1 MAVEPKRTVRLKKRI
16 TNTVLTI
23 LLIWSLFPVYWM
35 MVTSIKSNRDI
46 YTDPGLLPVAPV
58 FTHYRATLFDSH
70 FLIFMRNSLLVA
82 VATAATSI
90 VIGSLTAFAITRL
103 HFVGR
108 RWVARSILFVYLV
121 PPALL
126 FIPLFAVVHTLG
138 LADTIYSLMLT
149 YLTFTVPFCTWLLI
163 GYFKTIPT
171 EIAEAA
177 LVDGCGPAGTLWR
190 IIVPLALPAMA
201 VVALFSYTL
210 SWNEFLYAMVFVGS
224 DSQKTLTVGLV
235 GLIMGDVFM
244 WGQLMASSVLGSL
257 PPVLIYAVSQRW
269 VVSGLAVGGVK
280 G

>member
-1 MAVEPKRTVRLKKRI
+1 MAVEGRTGRLLKKRI
-16 TNTVLTI
+16 TNAVLTI

-35 MVTSIKSNRDI
+35 IVTSVKSNRDI
-46 YTDPGLLPVAPV
+46 YTQPGLFPVAPV
-58 FTHYRATLFDSH
+58 ATHYRTTLFETH
-70 FLIFMRNSLLVA
+70 FLTFMRNSFLVA
-82 VATAATSI
+82 VATTAASI
-90 VIGSLTAFAITRL
+90 LIGSLAAYAITRL
-103 HFVGR
+103 RFVGR
-108 RWVARSILFVYLV
+108 RWVARSIIFVYLV

-126 FIPLFAVVHTLG
+126 FIPLFAVVHALG

-163 GYFKTIPT
+163 GYFKTIPV

-177 LVDGCGPAGTLWR
+177 LVDGCGPTGTLWR

-224 DSQKTLTVGLV
+224 DSQKTLTVGLA

-244 WGQLMASSVLGSL
+244 WGQLMAASVLGSM

>member
-1 MAVEPKRTVRLKKRI
+1 MARDRRGGGRLKTRI
-16 TNTVLTI
+16 THAVLAI

-35 MVTSIKSNRDI
+35 IVTSLKSNRDI
-46 YTDPGLLPVAPV
+46 YTQPGLFPTAPV
-58 FTHYRATLFDSH
+58 LTHYRTTLGGTH
-70 FLIFMRNSLLVA
+70 FLTFMRNSFLVA
-82 VATAATSI
+82 VATTATSI
-90 VIGSLTAFAITRL
+90 VIGSLAAYAITRL

-108 RWVARSILFVYLV
+108 RWVARSIIFVYLV

-126 FIPLFAVVHTLG
+126 FIPLFAVVHALG

-163 GYFKTIPT
+163 GYFKTIPL

-224 DSQKTLTVGLV
+224 DSQKTITVGLA

-244 WGQLMASSVLGSL
+244 WGQLMAAAVLGSL
-257 PPVLIYAVSQRW
+257 PAVLIYAVSQRW
-269 VVSGLAVGGVK
+269 VVGGLAVGGVK

>member
-1 MAVEPKRTVRLKKRI
+1 MTVERLSRVQLKRRI
-16 TNTVLTI
+16 TYAVLA
-23 LLIWSLFPVYWM
+23 LLLLWSLSPIYWM
-35 MVTSIKSNRDI
+35 VVTSLKSNRDI
-46 YTDPGLLPVAPV
+46 YTQPGLLPVAPV
-58 FTHYRATLFDSH
+58 LTHYRTTLFETH
-70 FLIFMRNSLLVA
+70 FLTFVRNSFLVA
-82 VATAATSI
+82 LATTAASI
-90 VIGSLTAFAITRL
+90 VIGALAAYAITRL

-108 RWVARSILFVYLV
+108 RWVARSIIFVYLV

-126 FIPLFAVVHTLG
+126 FIPLFAVVYTLG

-163 GYFKTIPT
+163 GYFKTVPA

-177 LVDGCGPAGTLWR
+177 LVDGCGPTGTLWR
-190 IIVPLALPAMA
+190 IIVPLSLPAMA

-210 SWNEFLYAMVFVGS
+210 SWNEFLYAMVFIGS
-224 DSQKTLTVGLV
+224 DSQKTLTVGLS

-244 WGQLMASSVLGSL
+244 WGQLMAASVLGSI
-257 PPVLIYAVSQRW
+257 PPVLIYVVSQRW

>member
-1 MAVEPKRTVRLKKRI
+1 MAVEGRAGGRLKKRI
-16 TNTVLTI
+16 VNAVLTI

-35 MVTSIKSNRDI
+35 IVTSVKSNRDI
-46 YTDPGLLPVAPV
+46 YTQPGLFPVAPV
-58 FTHYRATLFDSH
+58 ATHYRTTLFETH
-70 FLIFMRNSLLVA
+70 FLTFMRNSFLVA
-82 VATAATSI
+82 VATTAASI
-90 VIGSLTAFAITRL
+90 VIGSLAAYAITRL
-103 HFVGR
+103 RFVGR
-108 RWVARSILFVYLV
+108 RWVARSIIFVYLV

-126 FIPLFAVVHTLG
+126 FIPLFAVVYTLG

-163 GYFKTIPT
+163 GYFKTIPV

-224 DSQKTLTVGLV
+224 DSQKTLTVGLA

-244 WGQLMASSVLGSL
+244 WGQLMAASVLGSM

>member
-1 MAVEPKRTVRLKKRI
+1 MAVEHQTGPRLKKRI
-16 TNTVLTI
+16 TNAVLTI

-35 MVTSIKSNRDI
+35 LVTSIKSNRDI
-46 YTDPGLLPVAPV
+46 YVQPGLFPLAPV
-58 FTHYRATLFDSH
+58 MTHYRATLFESH
-70 FLIFMRNSLLVA
+70 FLTFMRNSLLVA
-82 VATAATSI
+82 VATTATSI
-90 VIGSLTAFAITRL
+90 VVGSLAAYAITRL
-103 HFVGR
+103 RFVGR
-108 RWVARSILFVYLV
+108 RWVARSIIFVYLV

-126 FIPLFAVVHTLG
+126 FIPLFTVVHTLG
-138 LADTIYSLMLT
+138 LADTVYSLMLT

-163 GYFKTIPT
+163 GYFKTIPV

-177 LVDGCGPAGTLWR
+177 LVDGCGPVGTLWR

-224 DSQKTLTVGLV
+224 DSQKTLTVGLA

>member
-1 MAVEPKRTVRLKKRI
+1 MTRDRRAGGRTKQRVTYAVLS
-16 TNTVLTI
+16 
-23 LLIWSLFPVYWM
+23 LLLLWSLFPVYWM
-35 MVTSIKSNRDI
+35 LVTSLKSNRDI
-46 YTDPGLLPVAPV
+46 YSRPGLVPTAPV
-58 FTHYRATLFDSH
+58 LTHYRTTLFETH
-70 FLIFMRNSLLVA
+70 FLTFMRNSFLVA
-82 VATAATSI
+82 VATTATSI
-90 VIGSLTAFAITRL
+90 VVGSLAAYAITRL
-103 HFVGR
+103 RFVGR
-108 RWVARSILFVYLV
+108 RWVARSIIFVYLV

-126 FIPLFAVVHTLG
+126 FIPLFGVVHALG

-163 GYFKTIPT
+163 GYFKTIPV

-177 LVDGCGPAGTLWR
+177 LVDGCGPVGTLWR

-210 SWNEFLYAMVFVGS
+210 SWNEFLYAMVFIGS
-224 DSQKTLTVGLV
+224 DSQKTITVGLA

-244 WGQLMASSVLGSL
+244 WGQLMAAAVLGSL
-257 PPVLIYAVSQRW
+257 PAVLIYAISQRW

>member
-1 MAVEPKRTVRLKKRI
+1 MAVEPRAGVRLRKRI
-16 TNTVLTI
+16 TNAVLTI

-35 MVTSIKSNRDI
+35 IATSLKSNRDI
-46 YTDPGLLPVAPV
+46 YTQPGLLPVAPV
-58 FTHYRATLFDSH
+58 LTHYRTTLFGTH
-70 FLIFMRNSLLVA
+70 FLTFVRNSFLVA
-82 VATAATSI
+82 VATTATSI
-90 VIGSLTAFAITRL
+90 VIGSLAAYAITRL

-108 RWVARSILFVYLV
+108 RWVARSIIFVYLV

-126 FIPLFAVVHTLG
+126 FIPLFAVVYTLG
-138 LADTIYSLMLT
+138 LADTVYSLMLT

-163 GYFKTIPT
+163 GYFKTIPL

-177 LVDGCGPAGTLWR
+177 LVDGCGPAGALWR

-210 SWNEFLYAMVFVGS
+210 SWNEFLYAMVFVSS
-224 DSQKTLTVGLV
+224 DSQKTLTVGLS

-244 WGQLMASSVLGSL
+244 WGQLMAASVLGSI
-257 PPVLIYAVSQRW
+257 PPVLIYAVSQKW

>member
-1 MAVEPKRTVRLKKRI
+1 MAVEHKRSRRLKKRI
-16 TNTVLTI
+16 TNAVLAI

-35 MVTSIKSNRDI
+35 CVTSLKSNRDI
-46 YTDPGLLPVAPV
+46 YTEPGLLPVAPV
-58 FTHYRATLFDSH
+58 LTHYRATLFDSH
-70 FLIFMRNSLLVA
+70 FLTFLRNSFLVA
-82 VATAATSI
+82 VATTAASI
-90 VIGSLTAFAITRL
+90 VVGSLAAYAITRL

-108 RWVARSILFVYLV
+108 RWVARSIIFVYLV

-126 FIPLFAVVHTLG
+126 FIPLFAVVHMLG

-210 SWNEFLYAMVFVGS
+210 SWNEFLYAMVFIGS

-244 WGQLMASSVLGSL
+244 WGQLMASSVLASL
-257 PPVLIYAVSQRW
+257 PPVLIYAVSQKW
-269 VVSGLAVGGVK
+269 VISGLAVGGVK

>member
-1 MAVEPKRTVRLKKRI
+1 MAVEGKQGVRIRKSI
-16 TNTVLTI
+16 TYTVLA
-23 LLIWSLFPVYWM
+23 LLLLWSLFPIYWM
-35 MVTSIKSNRDI
+35 VVTSIKTNRDI
-46 YTDPGLLPVAPV
+46 YTQPGLLPTAPV
-58 FTHYRATLFDSH
+58 LTHYRTTLFESR
-70 FLIFMRNSLLVA
+70 FLTFLRNSFLVA
-82 VATAATSI
+82 VATTAASI
-90 VIGSLTAFAITRL
+90 VVGSLAAYAITRL

-108 RWVARSILFVYLV
+108 RWVARSIIFVYLV

-126 FIPLFAVVHTLG
+126 FIPLFAVVHLLG

-244 WGQLMASSVLGSL
+244 WGQLMASSVLASL
-257 PPVLIYAVSQRW
+257 PPVLIYAISQKW

>member
-1 MAVEPKRTVRLKKRI
+1 MALDQRAGGRLKKRI
-16 TNTVLTI
+16 TYAVLAI

-35 MVTSIKSNRDI
+35 IVTSLKSNRDI
-46 YTDPGLLPVAPV
+46 YTQPGLFPVVPV
-58 FTHYRATLFDSH
+58 LTHYRTTLFDTH
-70 FLIFMRNSLLVA
+70 FLTFMRNSFLVA
-82 VATAATSI
+82 AATTATSI
-90 VIGSLTAFAITRL
+90 VIGSLAAYAITRL
-103 HFVGR
+103 RFVGR
-108 RWVARSILFVYLV
+108 RWVARSIIFVYLV

-126 FIPLFAVVHTLG
+126 FIPLFAVVHALG

-163 GYFKTIPT
+163 GYFKTIPL

-224 DSQKTLTVGLV
+224 DSQKTITVGLA

-244 WGQLMASSVLGSL
+244 WGQLMAAAVLGSM
-257 PPVLIYAVSQRW
+257 PAVLIYAVSQRW
-269 VVSGLAVGGVK
+269 VVGGLAVGGVK

>member
-1 MAVEPKRTVRLKKRI
+1 MAVERRAGAHLKKGI
-16 TNTVLTI
+16 THAVLTI

-35 MVTSIKSNRDI
+35 IVTSLKSNRDI
-46 YTDPGLLPVAPV
+46 YTQPGLFPVAPIA
-58 FTHYRATLFDSH
+58 THYRITVFETR
-70 FLIFMRNSLLVA
+70 FLTFMRNSLMVA
-82 VATAATSI
+82 VATTAASI
-90 VIGSLTAFAITRL
+90 VIGSLAAYAITRL

-108 RWVARSILFVYLV
+108 RWVARSIIFVYLV

-126 FIPLFAVVHTLG
+126 FIPLFAVVHALG

-163 GYFKTIPT
+163 GYFKTIPV

-210 SWNEFLYAMVFVGS
+210 SWNEFLYAMVFIGS
-224 DSQKTLTVGLV
+224 DSQKTLTVGLA

-244 WGQLMASSVLGSL
+244 WGQLMAASVLGSI
-257 PPVLIYAVSQRW
+257 PPVLIYAVSQKW

>member
-1 MAVEPKRTVRLKKRI
+1 MAPDRRAGGRLKKRI
-16 TNTVLTI
+16 THAVLAI

-35 MVTSIKSNRDI
+35 IVTSLKSNRDI
-46 YTDPGLLPVAPV
+46 YTQPGLFPVRPVA
-58 FTHYRATLFDSH
+58 THYRTTLFDTH
-70 FLIFMRNSLLVA
+70 FLTFMRNSFLVA
-82 VATAATSI
+82 VATTTASI
-90 VIGSLTAFAITRL
+90 VIGSLAAYAITRL

-108 RWVARSILFVYLV
+108 RSVARSIIFVYLV

-126 FIPLFAVVHTLG
+126 FIPLFAVVHALG

-163 GYFKTIPT
+163 GYFKTIPL

-224 DSQKTLTVGLV
+224 DSQKTITVGLA

-244 WGQLMASSVLGSL
+244 WGQLMAAAVLGSM
-257 PPVLIYAVSQRW
+257 PAVLIYAVSQRW
-269 VVSGLAVGGVK
+269 VVGGLAVGGVK

>member
-1 MAVEPKRTVRLKKRI
+1 MAQERRKGERWKQRI
-16 TNTVLTI
+16 TYAVLS
-23 LLIWSLFPVYWM
+23 LLILWSLFPVYWM
-35 MVTSIKSNRDI
+35 LVTSLKSNRDI
-46 YTDPGLLPVAPV
+46 YSRPGLFPTAPV
-58 FTHYRATLFDSH
+58 LTHYRTTLFETH
-70 FLIFMRNSLLVA
+70 FLTFMRNSFLVA
-82 VATAATSI
+82 VATTATSI
-90 VIGSLTAFAITRL
+90 VVGSLAAYAITRL
-103 HFVGR
+103 RFVGR
-108 RWVARSILFVYLV
+108 RWVARSIIFVYLV

-163 GYFKTIPT
+163 GYFKTIPV

-177 LVDGCGPAGTLWR
+177 LVDGCGPVGTLWR

-210 SWNEFLYAMVFVGS
+210 SWNEFLYAMVFIGS
-224 DSQKTLTVGLV
+224 DSQKTITVGLA

-244 WGQLMASSVLGSL
+244 WGQLMAAAVLGSL
-257 PPVLIYAVSQRW
+257 PAVLIYAISQRW

>member
-1 MAVEPKRTVRLKKRI
+1 MTQERRAGERRKQCI
-16 TNTVLTI
+16 TYAVLT
-23 LLIWSLFPVYWM
+23 LLLLWSLFPVYWM
-35 MVTSIKSNRDI
+35 VVTSLKSNRDI
-46 YTDPGLLPVAPV
+46 YSRPGLFPTAPV
-58 FTHYRATLFDSH
+58 LTHYRTTLFETH
-70 FLIFMRNSLLVA
+70 FLTFMRNSFLVA
-82 VATAATSI
+82 VATTATSI
-90 VIGSLTAFAITRL
+90 VVGSLAAYAITRL
-103 HFVGR
+103 RFVGR
-108 RWVARSILFVYLV
+108 RWVARSIIFVYLV

-163 GYFKTIPT
+163 GYFKTIPV

-177 LVDGCGPAGTLWR
+177 LVDGCGPVGTLWR

-210 SWNEFLYAMVFVGS
+210 SWNEFLYAMVFIGS
-224 DSQKTLTVGLV
+224 DSQKTITVGLA

-244 WGQLMASSVLGSL
+244 WGQLMAAAVLGSL
-257 PPVLIYAVSQRW
+257 PAVLIYAISQRW

>member
-1 MAVEPKRTVRLKKRI
+1 
-16 TNTVLTI
+16 
-23 LLIWSLFPVYWM
+23 
-35 MVTSIKSNRDI
+35 
-46 YTDPGLLPVAPV
+46 
-58 FTHYRATLFDSH
+58 
-70 FLIFMRNSLLVA
+70 
-82 VATAATSI
+82 
-90 VIGSLTAFAITRL
+90 
-103 HFVGR
+103 
-108 RWVARSILFVYLV
+108 V

-126 FIPLFAVVHTLG
+126 FIPLFAVVHALG

-163 GYFKTIPT
+163 GYFKTIPL

-224 DSQKTLTVGLV
+224 DSQKTITVGLA

-244 WGQLMASSVLGSL
+244 WGQLMAAAVLGSM
-257 PPVLIYAVSQRW
+257 PAVLIYAVSQRW
-269 VVSGLAVGGVK
+269 VVGGLAVGGVK